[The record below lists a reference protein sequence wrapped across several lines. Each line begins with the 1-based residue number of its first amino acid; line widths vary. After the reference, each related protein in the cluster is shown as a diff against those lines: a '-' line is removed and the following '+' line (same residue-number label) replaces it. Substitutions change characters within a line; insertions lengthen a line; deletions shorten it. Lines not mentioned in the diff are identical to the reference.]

1 MSDENKNKTVVIQ
14 IPIDKEYY
22 DKLRE
27 IKGTKI
33 SWANWLIREFI
44 VNKNSNE

>member
-1 MSDENKNKTVVIQ
+1 MTNENSNKTVIIQ

-44 VNKNSNE
+44 IDKH